1 MSDKKYIEANDLLKH
16 LPNEPYKGAIRRVL
30 QQAHAAD
37 VVEVVRCRDCKYYDS
52 YYTNCDHQRHDHQE
66 FPVVQEPDD
75 YCSYAERR
83 SE

>member
-1 MSDKKYIEANDLLKH
+1 MSDKKYIEVNDLLKH
-16 LPNEPYKGAIRRVL
+16 LPDEPYKGAIRRVL

-37 VVEVVRCRDCKYYDS
+37 VAEVVRCKDCKYYDS
-52 YYTNCDHQRHDHQE
+52 YYTSCDHERHDHQE
-66 FPVVQEPDD
+66 FRVVQEPDD

>member
-30 QQAHAAD
+30 QQAPAAD
-37 VVEVVRCRDCKYYDS
+37 VVEVVRCMDCKYYDS
-52 YYTNCDHQRHDHQE
+52 YYTSCHHQRHDHQE
-66 FPVVQEPDD
+66 FRVVQEPDD